1 MGDGRTFYCWKVM
14 TPATLDAVTIGNAM
28 VDVIA
33 KVPEDFLSAH
43 DLTKAS
49 MMLVDAERSQYLF
62 ERVGKSIMTSGG
74 SVANTAHGLASLGGR
89 AGFIGKIA
97 DDDLGRVFTDDL
109 QGAGVSFFPAPKN
122 HGLPTGRCVI
132 VVTPDGQ
139 RTMSTYLGAGAV
151 LHPGDVSKAAVQS
164 AEWVFLEG
172 YLFDKDDAK
181 DAFRVAAQYAHEAG
195 RKVALTLS
203 DSFCVQR
210 HHADFRGLVQD
221 EVDLLFANEHELQ
234 VLYDTED
241 FSRAVGALREQCPL
255 AVVTR
260 SKRGSAVVT
269 PDEFIEVPALPVDPI
284 IDATGAGDLFAAGFL
299 FGLSRGKTHE
309 QCAEIGTICA
319 AEVIMHMGPRPQ
331 VALSSLLHDDLR

>member
-1 MGDGRTFYCWKVM
+1 V
-14 TPATLDAVTIGNAM
+14 PVATLDAVTIGNAM

-33 KVPEDFLSAH
+33 AVPERFLVEH
-43 DLTKAS
+43 NLTKAS
-49 MMLVDAERSQYLF
+49 MMLVDDVRSQYLLSRLGESF
-62 ERVGKSIMTSGG
+62 MASGG
-74 SVANTAHGLASLGGR
+74 SVANTSHGLASLGGR

-97 DDDLGRVFTDDL
+97 DDDLGKVFTRDL
-109 QGAGVSFFPAPKN
+109 TEAGVSFFPATKD

-139 RTMSTYLGAGAV
+139 RTMNTYLGAGAV
-151 LHPGDVSKAAVQS
+151 LHPDDISREAVQS

-181 DAFRVAAQYAHEAG
+181 EAFRVAAQYAHAAG

-210 HHADFRGLVQD
+210 HHADFVALVND
-221 EVDLLFANEHELQ
+221 EVDLLFANEHELAT
-234 VLYDTED
+234 LYGTDD
-241 FSRAVGALREQCPL
+241 FSAAVGKLRECCPL

-269 PDEFIEVPALPVDPI
+269 ADEFIEVPALPVDPI
-284 IDATGAGDLFAAGFL
+284 VDATGAGDMFAAGFL
-299 FGLSRGKTHE
+299 YGVTHGKSFE
-309 QCAEIGTICA
+309 QSAEIGTICA

-331 VALSSLLHDDLR
+331 VPLASLLPDDLR

>member
-1 MGDGRTFYCWKVM
+1 M
-14 TPATLDAVTIGNAM
+14 TQAVLDAVTIGNAM

-33 KVPEDFLSAH
+33 QMPEDFLSEH
-43 DLTKAS
+43 ELTKAS
-49 MMLVDAERSQYLF
+49 MMLVDAERSHYLLS
-62 ERVGKSIMTSGG
+62 RVGKSIMTSGG

-97 DDDLGRVFTDDL
+97 ADDIGDVFTADL
-109 QGAGVSFFPAPKN
+109 TEAGVRFFPAPKD
-122 HGLPTGRCVI
+122 HDLPTGRCVI
-132 VVTPDGQ
+132 IVTPDGQ
-139 RTMSTYLGAGAV
+139 RTMNTYLGAGAV
-151 LHPGDVSKAAVQS
+151 LRPSDVSKQAVQS

-172 YLFDKDDAK
+172 YLYDKDDAK
-181 DAFRVAAQYAHEAG
+181 EAFRVAAQYAHEAG

-210 HHADFRGLVQD
+210 HHTDFLALVKD

-234 VLYDTED
+234 VLYGTED
-241 FSRAVGALREQCPL
+241 FGRAVGALREHCPL

-269 PDEFIEVPALPVDPI
+269 PDEFIEVPAMPVDPI
-284 IDATGAGDLFAAGFL
+284 VDATGAGDLYAAGF
-299 FGLSRGKTHE
+299 FYGLTRGKTNE

-319 AEVIMHMGPRPQ
+319 AEVIMHIGPRPQ
-331 VALSSLLHDDLR
+331 VPLASLLPADLR

>member
-1 MGDGRTFYCWKVM
+1 MK
-14 TPATLDAVTIGNAM
+14 PATLDAVTIGNAM
-28 VDVIA
+28 VDVITS
-33 KVPEDFLSAH
+33 VPEEFLREH

-49 MMLVDAERSQYLF
+49 MMLVTDERSQYLLSEIGESF
-62 ERVGKSIMTSGG
+62 MASGG
-74 SVANTAHGLASLGGR
+74 SVANTSHGLASLGGR

-97 DDDLGRVFTDDL
+97 DDELGGVFTRDMAD
-109 QGAGVSFFPAPKN
+109 AGVAFFPAPKN

-139 RTMSTYLGAGAV
+139 RTMNTFLGAGAV
-151 LHPGDVSKAAVQS
+151 LHPGDINRDAVQS

-181 DAFRVAAQYAHEAG
+181 QAFRVAAQYAHEAG

-210 HHADFRGLVQD
+210 HHADFLALVSD
-221 EVDLLFANEHELQ
+221 EVDLLFANEHELAT
-234 VLYDTED
+234 LYGTDD
-241 FSRAVGALREQCPL
+241 FAAGVAQLRKSCPL

-260 SKRGSAVVT
+260 SKRGSAVIT
-269 PDEFIEVPALPVDPI
+269 PDEFIEVPSLPVDPI
-284 IDATGAGDLFAAGFL
+284 VDATGAGDMYAAGFL
-299 FGLSRGKTHE
+299 YGLTHGKTLE
-309 QCAEIGTICA
+309 QSAEIATICA

-331 VALSSLLHDDLR
+331 VQLASLLPDDLR

>member
-1 MGDGRTFYCWKVM
+1 MKI
-14 TPATLDAVTIGNAM
+14 AALDAVTIGNAM
-28 VDVIA
+28 VDIIA
-33 KVPEDFLSAH
+33 QVPEDFLVTH

-49 MMLVDAERSQYLF
+49 MMLVDDDRSSLL
-62 ERVGKSIMTSGG
+62 RSHITPSVMSSGG
-74 SVANTAHGLASLGGR
+74 SVANTSHGLASLGGR

-97 DDDLGRVFTDDL
+97 DDDLGAVFSTDML
-109 QGAGVSFFPAPKN
+109 KAGVTFFPAPKD

-139 RTMSTYLGAGAV
+139 RTMSTFLGAGAV
-151 LHPGDVSKAAVQS
+151 LCPADISREAVQS

-181 DAFRVAAQYAHEAG
+181 EAFRVAAQYAHEAG

-210 HHADFRGLVQD
+210 HQRDFYSLVCN
-221 EVDLLFANEHELQ
+221 EVDLLFANEHELA
-234 VLYDTED
+234 VLFDTED
-241 FSRAVGALREQCPL
+241 FIASVNALQEKCPL

-260 SKRGSAVVT
+260 SKRGSVVVSAN
-269 PDEFIEVPALPVDPI
+269 EYEEVPALPVDPI
-284 IDATGAGDLFAAGFL
+284 VDATGAGDMYAAGFL
-299 FGLSRGKTHE
+299 YGLTHGKTLA
-309 QCAEIGTICA
+309 QSAEIGTICA

-331 VALSSLLHDDLR
+331 VPLSLLLPDDLR

>member
-1 MGDGRTFYCWKVM
+1 
-14 TPATLDAVTIGNAM
+14 M

-33 KVPEDFLSAH
+33 TVSEDFLTEH
-43 DLTKAS
+43 NLTKAS
-49 MMLVDAERSQYLF
+49 MMLVDDGRSQYLMSHLSESF
-62 ERVGKSIMTSGG
+62 MASGG
-74 SVANTAHGLASLGGR
+74 SVANTSHGLASLGGR

-97 DDDLGRVFTDDL
+97 DDDLGRTFTSDL
-109 QGAGVSFFPAPKN
+109 TEAGVSFFPAPKD

-139 RTMSTYLGAGAV
+139 RTMNTYLGAGAV
-151 LHPGDVSKAAVQS
+151 LHPGDVSREAVQT

-181 DAFRVAAQYAHEAG
+181 EAFRVAAHYAHAAG
-195 RKVALTLS
+195 RKLALTLS

-210 HHADFRGLVQD
+210 HHADFVALVND
-221 EVDLLFANEHELQ
+221 EVDLLFANEHELTT
-234 VLYDTED
+234 LYGTDD
-241 FSRAVGALREQCPL
+241 FSVAVDKLRECCPL

-260 SKRGSAVVT
+260 SRRGSAVVT

-284 IDATGAGDLFAAGFL
+284 VDATVAGDMYAAGFL
-299 FGLSRGKTHE
+299 YGITHGKTLE
-309 QCAEIGTICA
+309 QSAEIGTICA

-331 VALSSLLHDDLR
+331 VPLASLLPDDVR

>member
-1 MGDGRTFYCWKVM
+1 V
-14 TPATLDAVTIGNAM
+14 PVATLDAVTIGNAM

-33 KVPEDFLSAH
+33 AVPERFLVEH
-43 DLTKAS
+43 NLTKAS
-49 MMLVDAERSQYLF
+49 MMLVDDVRSQYLLSRLGESF
-62 ERVGKSIMTSGG
+62 MASGG
-74 SVANTAHGLASLGGR
+74 SVANTSHGLASLGGR

-97 DDDLGRVFTDDL
+97 DDDLGKVFTRDL
-109 QGAGVSFFPAPKN
+109 AEAGVSFFPAPKD

-139 RTMSTYLGAGAV
+139 RTMNTYLGAGAV
-151 LHPGDVSKAAVQS
+151 LHPDDISREAVQS

-181 DAFRVAAQYAHEAG
+181 EAFRVAAQYAHAAG

-210 HHADFRGLVQD
+210 HHADFVALVND
-221 EVDLLFANEHELQ
+221 EVDLLFANEHELAT
-234 VLYDTED
+234 LYGTDD
-241 FSRAVGALREQCPL
+241 FSAAVGKLRECCPL

-269 PDEFIEVPALPVDPI
+269 ADEFIEVPSLPVDPI
-284 IDATGAGDLFAAGFL
+284 VDATGAGDMYAAGFL
-299 FGLSRGKTHE
+299 YGITHGKSFE
-309 QCAEIGTICA
+309 QSAEIGTICA

-331 VALSSLLHDDLR
+331 VPLASLLPDDLR

>member
-1 MGDGRTFYCWKVM
+1 
-14 TPATLDAVTIGNAM
+14 M

-33 KVPEDFLSAH
+33 AVDERFLVAH

-49 MMLVDAERSQYLF
+49 MMLVDDERSRYLMSHIGESF
-62 ERVGKSIMTSGG
+62 MASGG
-74 SVANTAHGLASLGGR
+74 SVANTSHGLASLGAR

-97 DDDLGRVFTDDL
+97 DDELGAVFTRDL
-109 QGAGVSFFPAPKN
+109 HEAGVSFFPAPKD

-139 RTMSTYLGAGAV
+139 RTMNTYLGAGAV
-151 LHPGDVSKAAVQS
+151 LHPSDIDRAAVQS

-181 DAFRVAAQYAHEAG
+181 AAFRVAARYAHEAG

-210 HHADFRGLVQD
+210 HHDDFLALVDD
-221 EVDLLFANEHELQ
+221 EVDLLFANEHELTT
-234 VLYDTED
+234 LYGTED
-241 FSRAVGALREQCPL
+241 FSEAVGKLRDCCPL

-269 PDEFIEVPALPVDPI
+269 ADEFIEVPSLPVDPI
-284 IDATGAGDLFAAGFL
+284 VDATGAGDMYAAGFL
-299 FGLSRGKTHE
+299 YGITHGKSLE
-309 QCAEIGTICA
+309 QSAEIGTICA

-331 VALSSLLHDDLR
+331 VTLASLLPEDLR

>member
-1 MGDGRTFYCWKVM
+1 VVVKV
-14 TPATLDAVTIGNAM
+14 ATLDAVTIGNAM
-28 VDVIA
+28 VDVITS
-33 KVPEDFLSAH
+33 VPEQFLVEH

-49 MMLVDAERSQYLF
+49 MMLVTDERSKYLMSHIGESF
-62 ERVGKSIMTSGG
+62 MSSGG
-74 SVANTAHGLASLGGR
+74 SVANTSHGLASLGGQ

-97 DDDLGRVFTDDL
+97 DDDLGSVFTRDL
-109 QGAGVSFFPAPKN
+109 AEAGVKFFPAPKD

-139 RTMSTYLGAGAV
+139 RTMNTYLGAGAV
-151 LHPGDVSKAAVQS
+151 LHPGDVSREAVQS

-181 DAFRVAAQYAHEAG
+181 EAFRVAAQYAHDAG

-210 HHADFRGLVQD
+210 HHADFLALVNDQ
-221 EVDLLFANEHELQ
+221 VDLLFANEHELAT
-234 VLYDTED
+234 LYGTED
-241 FSRAVGALREQCPL
+241 FATAVGHLRECCPL

-260 SKRGSAVVT
+260 SKKGSAVVT
-269 PDEFIEVPALPVDPI
+269 SDDFIEVPALPVDPI
-284 IDATGAGDLFAAGFL
+284 VDATGAGDMFAAGFL
-299 FGLSRGKTHE
+299 FGITHGKTLE
-309 QCAEIGTICA
+309 QAAEIATICA

-331 VALSSLLHDDLR
+331 VPLASLLPDDLR

>member
-1 MGDGRTFYCWKVM
+1 V
-14 TPATLDAVTIGNAM
+14 PVATLDAVTIGNAM

-33 KVPEDFLSAH
+33 AVPERFLVEH
-43 DLTKAS
+43 NLTKAS
-49 MMLVDAERSQYLF
+49 MMLVDDVRSQYLLSRLGESF
-62 ERVGKSIMTSGG
+62 MASGG
-74 SVANTAHGLASLGGR
+74 SVANTSHGLASLGGR

-97 DDDLGRVFTDDL
+97 DDDLGKVFTRDL
-109 QGAGVSFFPAPKN
+109 TEAGVSFFPATKD

-139 RTMSTYLGAGAV
+139 RTMNTYLGAGAV
-151 LHPGDVSKAAVQS
+151 LHPDDISREAVQS

-181 DAFRVAAQYAHEAG
+181 EAFRVAAQYAHAAG

-210 HHADFRGLVQD
+210 HHADFVALVND
-221 EVDLLFANEHELQ
+221 EVDLLFANEHELTT
-234 VLYDTED
+234 LYGTDD
-241 FSRAVGALREQCPL
+241 FSAAVGKLRECCPL

-269 PDEFIEVPALPVDPI
+269 ADEFIEVPALPVDPI
-284 IDATGAGDLFAAGFL
+284 VDATGAGDMFAAGFL
-299 FGLSRGKTHE
+299 YGVTHGKSFE
-309 QCAEIGTICA
+309 QSAEIGTICA

-331 VALSSLLHDDLR
+331 VPLASLLPDDLR

>member
-1 MGDGRTFYCWKVM
+1 
-14 TPATLDAVTIGNAM
+14 VTIGNAM

-33 KVPEDFLSAH
+33 QMPEDFLDKH
-43 DLTKAS
+43 GLTKAS
-49 MMLVDAERSQYLF
+49 MMLVDAERSQYLYS
-62 ERVGKSIMTSGG
+62 RVGKSIMTSGG
-74 SVANTAHGLASLGGR
+74 SVANTSHGLASLGGR

-97 DDDLGRVFTDDL
+97 DDDLGDAFSRDL
-109 QGAGVSFFPAPKN
+109 FDAGVSFFPAPKD

-139 RTMSTYLGAGAV
+139 RTMNTYLGAGAV
-151 LHPGDVSKAAVQS
+151 LCAADVSKEAVQS

-181 DAFRVAAQYAHEAG
+181 EAFRVAAQYAHEAG

-210 HHADFRGLVQD
+210 HHADFAALVRD
-221 EVDLLFANEHELQ
+221 EVDLLFANEHELA
-234 VLYDTED
+234 VLFGTED
-241 FSRAVGALREQCPL
+241 FSQAVGALRECCPL
-255 AVVTR
+255 AAVTR
-260 SKRGSAVVT
+260 SKRGSAVIT
-269 PDEFIEVPALPVDPI
+269 PDDFIEVPALPVDPI
-284 IDATGAGDLFAAGFL
+284 VDATGAGDMFAAGFL
-299 FGLSRGKTHE
+299 YGLTHEKTHE

-331 VALSSLLHDDLR
+331 VPLRSLLPDDLR

>member
-1 MGDGRTFYCWKVM
+1 
-14 TPATLDAVTIGNAM
+14 M

-33 KVPEDFLSAH
+33 AVDERFLVAH

-49 MMLVDAERSQYLF
+49 MMLVDDERSRYLMSHIGESF
-62 ERVGKSIMTSGG
+62 MASGG
-74 SVANTAHGLASLGGR
+74 SVANTSHGLASLGAR
-89 AGFIGKIA
+89 SGFIGKIA
-97 DDDLGRVFTDDL
+97 DDELGAVFTRDL
-109 QGAGVSFFPAPKN
+109 HEAGVSFFPAPKD

-139 RTMSTYLGAGAV
+139 RTMNTYLGAGAV
-151 LHPGDVSKAAVQS
+151 LHPSDIDRAAVQS

-181 DAFRVAAQYAHEAG
+181 AAFRVAARYAHEAG

-210 HHADFRGLVQD
+210 HHDDFLALVDD
-221 EVDLLFANEHELQ
+221 EVDLLFANEHELTT
-234 VLYDTED
+234 LYGTED
-241 FSRAVGALREQCPL
+241 FSEAVGKLRDCCPL

-269 PDEFIEVPALPVDPI
+269 ADEFIEVPSLPVDPI
-284 IDATGAGDLFAAGFL
+284 VDATGAGDMYAAGFL
-299 FGLSRGKTHE
+299 YGITHGKSLE
-309 QCAEIGTICA
+309 QSAEIGTICA

-331 VALSSLLHDDLR
+331 VTLASLLPEDLR

>member
-1 MGDGRTFYCWKVM
+1 MK
-14 TPATLDAVTIGNAM
+14 PATLHAVTIGNAM
-28 VDVIA
+28 VDIIA
-33 KVPEDFLSAH
+33 SVDEGFLTEH
-43 DLTKAS
+43 NLTKAS
-49 MMLVDAERSQYLF
+49 MMLVDDARSAYL
-62 ERVGKSIMTSGG
+62 RSKVAPNVMSSGG
-74 SVANTAHGLASLGGR
+74 SVANTSHGLASLGGR

-97 DDDLGRVFTDDL
+97 DDDLGGVFSSDL
-109 QGAGVSFFPAPKN
+109 REAGVSFFPADTD

-151 LHPGDVSKAAVQS
+151 LCPADISKAAVQS

-181 DAFRVAAQYAHEAG
+181 EAFRVAAHYAHEAG

-210 HHADFRGLVQD
+210 HHADFHTLVCND
-221 EVDLLFANEHELQ
+221 VDLLFANEHELAVLFGTDDFAASVQ
-234 VLYDTED
+234 VLRDK
-241 FSRAVGALREQCPL
+241 CPL

-260 SKRGSAVVT
+260 SKQGSIVITA
-269 PDEFIEVPALPVDPI
+269 DDYIEVPALPVDPI
-284 IDATGAGDLFAAGFL
+284 IDATGAGDMYAAGFL
-299 FGLSRGKTHE
+299 YGLTHGKSLE
-309 QCAEIGTICA
+309 QSAEIGTICA

-331 VALSSLLHDDLR
+331 VALASLLPDDLR

>member
-1 MGDGRTFYCWKVM
+1 VK
-14 TPATLDAVTIGNAM
+14 PATLDAVTIGNAM

-33 KVPEDFLSAH
+33 SVPEDFLREH
-43 DLTKAS
+43 DLTKSS
-49 MMLVDAERSQYLF
+49 MMLVTDERSQYLLSEIGESF
-62 ERVGKSIMTSGG
+62 MASGG
-74 SVANTAHGLASLGGR
+74 SVANTSHGLASLGGR

-97 DDDLGRVFTDDL
+97 DDDLGGVFTRDMAD
-109 QGAGVSFFPAPKN
+109 AGVSFFPAPKN

-139 RTMSTYLGAGAV
+139 RTMNTFLGAGAV
-151 LHPGDVSKAAVQS
+151 LHPDDISRDAVQS

-172 YLFDKDDAK
+172 YLFDRDDAK
-181 DAFRVAAQYAHEAG
+181 QAFRVAARYAHEAG

-210 HHADFRGLVQD
+210 HHADFVALVSD
-221 EVDLLFANEHELQ
+221 EVDLLFANENELAT
-234 VLYDTED
+234 LYGTHN
-241 FSRAVGALREQCPL
+241 FSAGVAKLRECCPL

-269 PDEFIEVPALPVDPI
+269 PDEFIEVPSLPVDPI
-284 IDATGAGDLFAAGFL
+284 IDATGAGDMYAAGFL
-299 FGLSRGKTHE
+299 YGITHGKTLE
-309 QCAEIGTICA
+309 QSAEIATICA

-331 VALSSLLHDDLR
+331 VRLASLLPADLR

>member
-1 MGDGRTFYCWKVM
+1 M
-14 TPATLDAVTIGNAM
+14 PQASLDAVTIGNAM

-33 KVPEDFLSAH
+33 QVPEDFLTKH

-49 MMLVDAERSQYLF
+49 MMLVDSERSHYLYA
-62 ERVGKSIMTSGG
+62 RVGKSVMTSGG

-97 DDDLGRVFTDDL
+97 DDDLGGVFSDDMR
-109 QGAGVSFFPAPKN
+109 GAGVSFFPAPKD

-151 LHPGDVSKAAVQS
+151 LHPADVSKEAVQS

-172 YLFDKDDAK
+172 YLYDKDDAK
-181 DAFRVAAQYAHEAG
+181 EAFRVAAQYAHEAG

-210 HHADFRGLVQD
+210 HHADFLALVD
-221 EVDLLFANEHELQ
+221 AEVDLLFANEHELQ
-234 VLYDTED
+234 VLYGTEN
-241 FSRAVGALREQCPL
+241 FEQAVAGLREHCPL

-269 PDEFIEVPALPVDPI
+269 PDEIIEVPALPVDPI
-284 IDATGAGDLFAAGFL
+284 IDATGAGDMYAAGF
-299 FGLSRGKTHE
+299 FYGLTHGKTLE
-309 QCAEIGTICA
+309 QSAEIGTICA
-319 AEVIMHMGPRPQ
+319 AEVIMHIGPRPQ
-331 VALSSLLHDDLR
+331 VSLASLLSPDLR

>member
-1 MGDGRTFYCWKVM
+1 MSR
-14 TPATLDAVTIGNAM
+14 ATLDAVTIGNAM

-33 KVPEDFLSAH
+33 TVSEDFLTEH

-49 MMLVDAERSQYLF
+49 MMLVTDERSKYLMSHISTRF
-62 ERVGKSIMTSGG
+62 MASGG
-74 SVANTAHGLASLGGR
+74 SVANTSHGLASLGGR

-97 DDDLGRVFTDDL
+97 DDELGTVFSRDLDE
-109 QGAGVSFFPAPKN
+109 AGVKFFPAPKD
-122 HGLPTGRCVI
+122 HGLPTVRCVI

-139 RTMSTYLGAGAV
+139 RTMNTYLGAGAV
-151 LHPGDVSKAAVQS
+151 LHPGDVSREAVQS

-181 DAFRVAAQYAHEAG
+181 EAFRVAAQYAHDAG

-210 HHADFRGLVQD
+210 HHADFLHLVD
-221 EVDLLFANEHELQ
+221 EQVDLLFANEHELLT
-234 VLYDTED
+234 LYGTED
-241 FSRAVGALREQCPL
+241 FGAAVRQLRECCPL
-255 AVVTR
+255 AVLTR
-260 SKRGSAVVT
+260 SKKGSAVVT

-284 IDATGAGDLFAAGFL
+284 IDATGAGDMYAAGFL
-299 FGLSRGKTHE
+299 YGVTHGKTLE
-309 QCAEIGTICA
+309 QSAEIATICA

-331 VALSSLLHDDLR
+331 VSLASLLSEDLR

>member
-1 MGDGRTFYCWKVM
+1 M
-14 TPATLDAVTIGNAM
+14 TIGNAM
-28 VDVIA
+28 VDIIA
-33 KVPEDFLSAH
+33 GVDEAFLASH

-49 MMLVDAERSQYLF
+49 MMLVSDERSRFLRAQ
-62 ERVGKSIMTSGG
+62 VGDSIMASGG
-74 SVANTAHGLASLGGR
+74 SVANTSHGLASLGGR

-97 DDDLGRVFTDDL
+97 DDDLGDAFSRDL
-109 QGAGVSFFPAPKN
+109 FDAGVSFFPAPKD

-139 RTMSTYLGAGAV
+139 RTMNTYLGAGAV
-151 LHPGDVSKAAVQS
+151 LCAADVSKEAVQS

-181 DAFRVAAQYAHEAG
+181 EAFRVAAQYAHEAG

-210 HHADFRGLVQD
+210 HHADFAALVRD
-221 EVDLLFANEHELQ
+221 EVDLLFANEHELA
-234 VLYDTED
+234 VLFGTED
-241 FSRAVGALREQCPL
+241 FSQAVGALRECCPL
-255 AVVTR
+255 AAVTR
-260 SKRGSAVVT
+260 SKRGSAVIT
-269 PDEFIEVPALPVDPI
+269 PDDFIEVPALPVDPI
-284 IDATGAGDLFAAGFL
+284 VDATGAGDMFAAGFL
-299 FGLSRGKTHE
+299 YGLTHDKSYE

-331 VALSSLLHDDLR
+331 VPLRSLLPDDLR